1 MFNVHPEELQSALA
15 FLDKEEERKL
25 MRVTYSDDY
34 NFIVRYMP
42 SKAHE
47 RAYLQFNTLLAV
59 ALVLLTAAPH
69 PSSPPGCGNVG
80 ATTFELGRRLKE
92 ADAGV
97 WPTASNSDLPSVVL
111 EVGSSESLTQLKI
124 DARLWLEHT
133 QEVRLVIL
141 ISIDPPIAPN
151 PTLPRITVQLWR
163 GFDRQRPSRL
173 ASAASRVREARMVHA
188 ANWTVAATPLYILL
202 DDIFRGQVPAEY
214 GNNDRVDLDTNS
226 WRQTIITAWS

>member
-42 SKAHE
+42 SKVHEKAHLE
-47 RAYLQFNTLLAV
+47 FTILLAV
-59 ALVLLTAAPH
+59 ALVLLTPAPH
-69 PSSPPGCGNVG
+69 PPRPPGCENIG
-80 ATTFELGRRLKE
+80 ATTFELGRKMKE

-97 WPTASNSDLPSVVL
+97 QPTASDSDLPSVVL

-124 DARLWLEHT
+124 DAKLWLEQTH
-133 QEVRLVIL
+133 EVRLVIL

-163 GFDRQRPSRL
+163 GFALQRPSRL
-173 ASAASRVREARMVHA
+173 ASAAFRVREARMVWA

-214 GNNDRVDLDTNS
+214 GNNDRVNLDTNG
-226 WRQTIITAWS
+226 WLQTIITAWS

>member
-42 SKAHE
+42 SKVHENAHLE
-47 RAYLQFNTLLAV
+47 FTTLLTV

-69 PSSPPGCGNVG
+69 PPRPPGCANVG
-80 ATTFELGRRLKE
+80 ATTLELGRRMKE

-97 WPTASNSDLPSVVL
+97 RPTASDSDLPSVVL
-111 EVGSSESLTQLKI
+111 EIGSSESLTQLKI
-124 DARLWLEHT
+124 DAKLWLEHT
-133 QEVRLVIL
+133 PEVRLVIL

-151 PTLPRITVQLWR
+151 PTFPRITVQLWR
-163 GFDRQRPSRL
+163 GFDFSRL
-173 ASAASRVREARMVHA
+173 PSAVFQVREARMVWA
-188 ANWTVAATPLYILL
+188 ADWTVAATPLYILL

-214 GNNDRVDLDTNS
+214 GNNDRVYLDTNG